1 MKLLIVDDHAGVR
14 AMIREIAGCAA
25 ADVRESATG
34 EGAVAMARAFIP
46 DVVTMDARMPGLGG
60 IEATRQICVV
70 CPAAKVLVVSSYN
83 FPAMRAAALQ
93 AGACEFIAKDDLTQ
107 LQRTFAQFHALRKSH
122 DGSGGPATV
131 PHTAKD

>member
-25 ADVRESATG
+25 VEVRESATG
-34 EGAVAMARAFIP
+34 ESAIAMAQEFSP

-60 IEATRQICVV
+60 IEATRQIRVV

-107 LQRTFAQFHALRKSH
+107 LQRTFSQFRALRTH
-122 DGSGGPATV
+122 NGSGGAATV
-131 PHTAKD
+131 PHPAKE

>member
-25 ADVRESATG
+25 AEVRESATG
-34 EGAVAMARAFIP
+34 EGAIAVAQEFSP

-60 IEATRQICVV
+60 IEATRQIRVV

-107 LQRTFAQFHALRKSH
+107 LQRTLAEIRARHTSH
-122 DGSGGPATV
+122 RGPGGPTTV
-131 PHTAKD
+131 LPTAKE